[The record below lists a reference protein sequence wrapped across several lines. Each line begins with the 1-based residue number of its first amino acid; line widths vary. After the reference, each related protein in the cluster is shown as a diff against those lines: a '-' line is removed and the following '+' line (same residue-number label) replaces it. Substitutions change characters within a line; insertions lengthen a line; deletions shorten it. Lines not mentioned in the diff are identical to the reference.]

1 MSKVIACID
10 GSQVA
15 MDVCDAAAW
24 ASLKMRAPLDL
35 LHVLDKDEYPKA
47 DKQSDLSG
55 NIGLG
60 SREHLLEELTELD
73 ARRSK
78 LALEHGK
85 LMLEDARQRVEADG
99 AEAVTTHQRHGS
111 LLETLQ
117 EAQQDMRLLV
127 MGRQGEA
134 HDNQAHSLG
143 SHLENVVR
151 AMDKPIMV
159 VVPGF
164 KAPSRFMFAYDGSK
178 TAQKALDK
186 LAQSP
191 LLKGL
196 ECHLVMVADEDDK
209 HLSDLNSAEDRLK
222 AAGYQVKA
230 TLKQGDVQ
238 PVLSAYQQQQGI
250 DLLVMGAY
258 GHSRIRQFLVGS
270 NTAKMVRLSDVSMLL
285 LR

>member
-1 MSKVIACID
+1 MTKVIACID

-24 ASLKMRAPLDL
+24 ASLKMETPLDL
-35 LHVLDKDEYPKA
+35 LHVLDKEEYPTA
-47 DKQSDLSG
+47 ESRGDLSG

-60 SREHLLEELTELD
+60 SREHLLAELTELD
-73 ARRSK
+73 EKRSR

-85 LMLEDARQRVEADG
+85 HMLEDAKKRVEADG
-99 AEAVTTHQRHGS
+99 AEQVTTHQRHGS
-111 LLETLQ
+111 LVETLQ
-117 EAQQDMRLLV
+117 EADPDMRMLV

-134 HDNQAHSLG
+134 HDKQAHSLG

-151 AMDKPIMV
+151 TIHKPILV

-164 KAPSRFMFAYDGSK
+164 NKPSRFMFAYDGSK
-178 TAQKALDK
+178 TGQKALEK
-186 LAQSP
+186 LIKSP

-196 ECHLVMVADEDDK
+196 ECHLVMVSEEDDK
-209 HLSDLNSAEDRLK
+209 HVNGLNQATARLS
-222 AAGYQVKA
+222 AAGYSVIP
-230 TLKQGDVQ
+230 TIKQGAVQ
-238 PVLSAYQQQQGI
+238 PVLSEYQTQHDI

-270 NTAKMVRLSDVSMLL
+270 NTAKMVRLSDIPILL
-285 LR
+285 IR

>member
-1 MSKVIACID
+1 MTKVIACID

-24 ASLKMRAPLDL
+24 ASLRMDAPLDL
-35 LHVLDKDEYPKA
+35 LHVLDKEEYPTGEKRN
-47 DKQSDLSG
+47 DLSG

-60 SREHLLEELTELD
+60 SREHLLEELTALD
-73 ARRSK
+73 EKRSR

-85 LMLEDARQRVEADG
+85 HMLEDARQRVRGNGIER
-99 AEAVTTHQRHGS
+99 VTTHQRHGS
-111 LLETLQ
+111 LVETLQ
-117 EAQQDMRLLV
+117 EAEDDMRLLV

-134 HDNQAHSLG
+134 HDNQAHTLG

-151 AMDKPIMV
+151 SMHKPILV

-164 KAPSRFMFAYDGSK
+164 ELPTKFMFAYDGSK
-178 TAQKALDK
+178 TGKKALDK
-186 LAQSP
+186 LALSP

-196 ECHLVMVADEDDK
+196 ECHLVMVSEQDDK
-209 HLSDLNSAEDRLK
+209 HVNELKYAADRLT
-222 AAGYQVKA
+222 AAGYSVIPV
-230 TLKQGDVQ
+230 LKQGSVQ
-238 PVLSAYQQQQGI
+238 PILSEYQTKNQI

-258 GHSRIRQFLVGS
+258 GHSRIRQFLLGS
-270 NTAKMVRLSDVSMLL
+270 NTAKMVSQSDIPMLL

>member
-15 MDVCDAAAW
+15 KDVCDAAAW
-24 ASLKMRAPLDL
+24 ASLKMKAPLDL
-35 LHVLDKDEYPKA
+35 LHVLDKDEYPKI
-47 DKQSDLSG
+47 DQHSDLSG

-60 SREHLLEELTELD
+60 SREHLLQELTELD

-85 LMLEDARQRVEADG
+85 HMLEDARKRVETDG
-99 AEAVTTHQRHGS
+99 VVTVSTHQRHGS

-117 EAQQDMRLLV
+117 EAELDMRLLV

-151 AMDKPIMV
+151 AMQKPILV
-159 VVPGF
+159 AVPGF
-164 KAPSRFMFAYDGSK
+164 KAPTRFMFAYDGSK

-186 LAQSP
+186 LVQSP

-196 ECHLVMVADEDDK
+196 ECHLVMVAEEDDK
-209 HLSDLNSAEDRLK
+209 HVGDLKLAEDKLK
-222 AAGYQVKA
+222 AAGYQVNTA
-230 TLKQGDVQ
+230 LEQGDVQ
-238 PVLSAYQQQQGI
+238 PLLSNYQQQHGI

>member
-1 MSKVIACID
+1 MTKVIACID

-24 ASLKMRAPLDL
+24 ASLKMEAPLDL
-35 LHVLDKDEYPKA
+35 LHVLDKEEYPTA
-47 DKQSDLSG
+47 DTHGDLSG

-60 SREHLLEELTELD
+60 SREHLLTELTELD
-73 ARRSK
+73 EKRSK

-85 LMLEDARQRVEADG
+85 HMLEDAKKRVEADG
-99 AEAVTTHQRHGS
+99 AKQVTTHQRHGS
-111 LLETLQ
+111 LVETLQ
-117 EAQQDMRLLV
+117 EAEEDMRLLV

-151 AMDKPIMV
+151 AMHRPILV
-159 VVPGF
+159 VVPAF
-164 KAPSRFMFAYDGSK
+164 KKPSKFMLAYDGSK
-178 TAQKALDK
+178 TVKKALDK
-186 LAQSP
+186 LVKSP

-196 ECHLVMVADEDDK
+196 ECHLVMVSEEDDK
-209 HLSDLNSAEDRLK
+209 HVHDLKEAADTLK
-222 AAGYQVKA
+222 AAGYSVIPVI
-230 TLKQGDVQ
+230 KQGAVQ
-238 PVLSAYQQQQGI
+238 PVLSEYQKDNQI

-270 NTAKMVRLSDVSMLL
+270 NTAKMVRQSDIPMLL